1 MIDENQPEAE
11 NAEVDSAVLTSLVA
25 GEPKQ
30 GDLTDPSKLPAKK
43 TTVKK
48 DFGKRSGGQN
58 RRKSRELAVKA
69 VYRGMLNQSE
79 LGAILRDMTEDPE
92 YNKADEAYFKH
103 LLEAV
108 TTHAEELDAKLAN
121 FIDRK
126 ITELSPVEHAILRIS
141 GCELMF
147 DMSIPYRVVIN
158 EGVELA
164 KLYGGTDGHKYINGV
179 LDKLAAD
186 VRTSEVNN
194 IRN

>member
-1 MIDENQPEAE
+1 MMDNESADVNQKQ
-11 NAEVDSAVLTSLVA
+11 TSLVVEKNEQKKDA
-25 GEPKQ
+25 DVKS
-30 GDLTDPSKLPAKK
+30 TAKK
-43 TTVKK
+43 HT
-48 DFGKRSGGQN
+48 GKN
-58 RRKSRELAVKA
+58 RRKSRELVMKA

-79 LGAILRDMTEDPE
+79 LGPILRDMAEDPD

-103 LLEAV
+103 LLDAV
-108 TTHAEELDAKLAN
+108 TIHMSELDDKMAN

-164 KLYGGTDGHKYINGV
+164 KIYGGIDGHKYINGV

-186 VRTSEVNN
+186 VRAFEVKS

>member
-1 MIDENQPEAE
+1 MTDKEIT
-11 NAEVDSAVLTSLVA
+11 SASETLTSLIV
-25 GEPKQ
+25 EKH
-30 GDLTDPSKLPAKK
+30 TETAKK
-43 TTVKK
+43 PSAKK
-48 DFGKRSGGQN
+48 NTGKN
-58 RRKSRELAVKA
+58 RRKSRELVMKA

-79 LGAILRDMTEDPE
+79 LGPILRDMAEDPD
-92 YNKADEAYFKH
+92 YNKADEAYFKF
-103 LLEAV
+103 LLESV
-108 TTHAEELDAKLAN
+108 TSHVDALDEKMAN

-164 KLYGGTDGHKYINGV
+164 KIYGGIDGHKYINGV

-186 VRTSEVNN
+186 VRAIEVKQSKS
-194 IRN
+194 